1 MAENPEKR
9 FGTIAIEKGF
19 ITKDQFVEAMAV
31 QIENDLE
38 GIEHRLIGSI
48 LYSMDYM
55 TIPQINEVLESMSKA
70 KANP

>member
-55 TIPQINEVLESMSKA
+55 TDIQINEVLESMSKA